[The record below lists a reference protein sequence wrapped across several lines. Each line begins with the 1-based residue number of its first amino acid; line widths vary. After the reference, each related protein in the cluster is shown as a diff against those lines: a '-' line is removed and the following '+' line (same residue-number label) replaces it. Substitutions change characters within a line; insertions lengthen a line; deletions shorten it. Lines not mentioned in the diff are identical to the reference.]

1 MKVTGGSG
9 GRVIARQ
16 ALFCREAV
24 ALALHADPERMG
36 GLRDASAARPDP
48 APANLAA
55 GVPAA
60 FHHRAISTL
69 AARVGRCVASR
80 APVVRCR
87 YVPLHC
93 LHNPLKEATFE

>member
-36 GLRDASAARPDP
+36 LRDASAARPGP

-69 AARVGRCVASR
+69 AARVGRCVANR